1 MIRTGTLIGGVAWM
15 AMAGAA
21 AAAERTSPPANDPP
35 QRKQLDLRAPD
46 VTKLYTPE
54 QIDRM
59 LAKPVGKDIEEVQV
73 EGERG
78 RRAPVTPR
86 VWPGIAAPLWALLH
100 PTQAWRI
107 IAPLPPDQTR
117 YMDTGPRDATTGFLE
132 PAAPPR
138 Q

>member
-1 MIRTGTLIGGVAWM
+1 MIRAGILIGGIALIALTGGM
-15 AMAGAA
+15 
-21 AAAERTSPPANDPP
+21 AAEEKKSAPANEPA
-35 QRKQLDLRAPD
+35 QRKPLDLRAPD

-54 QIDRM
+54 QIERM
-59 LAKPVGKDIEEVQV
+59 TGKSVDKSIEEIEV

-78 RRAPVTPR
+78 RREPVTPR
-86 VWPGIAAPLWALLH
+86 VWPGIAAPIWALLH

-117 YMDTGPRDATTGFLE
+117 IMDNSPPDATSGFLE
-132 PAAPPR
+132 PAAPPH